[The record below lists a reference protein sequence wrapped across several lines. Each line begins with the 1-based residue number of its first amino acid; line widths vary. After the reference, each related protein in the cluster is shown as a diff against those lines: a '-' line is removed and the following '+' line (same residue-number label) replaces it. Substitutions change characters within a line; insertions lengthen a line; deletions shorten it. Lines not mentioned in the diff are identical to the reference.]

1 MYNKNNNSVTLNLG
15 SLIEKFKTATHI
27 VARSGLS
34 IPMDKVIEVMILSEL
49 SRLDPN
55 DIAKRFKRAVIKTLS
70 KVSDQ
75 IDEEDDEMLDN
86 SESISGNGA
95 IEKEGLL
102 ATR

>member
-1 MYNKNNNSVTLNLG
+1 MFNKNNNSVTLNLG
-15 SLIEKFKTATHI
+15 SLVEKFKTATQI

-70 KVSDQ
+70 KVSEQ
-75 IDEEDDEMLDN
+75 IDEESEEDEDSLDESF
-86 SESISGNGA
+86 SEKA
-95 IEKEGLL
+95 EKEELL
-102 ATR
+102 VAK